1 MRLTFLLSSLRLSG
15 GVMVIVENA
24 NRLVQRGHQVT
35 MIAPNGTL
43 DPEIQRALLPSVTII
58 QPGQK
63 IGDRQP
69 GLLTKIRLA
78 WGLARST
85 PPSDFIISTHTP
97 TTASTWIASRLLKR
111 GVPVWFYQ
119 DYIEMFD
126 DRPVERWLLRHALG
140 WHRLALVVSQVLKD
154 ELAAFRPGEIVVV
167 SEGLSHTEHFKPA
180 PLQARTGEEAGRR
193 IVMYLGDMRPRK
205 GLLDFLAAVQIV
217 HRQIPDLYL
226 WITSKEPCDL
236 QTEVPYRFIFRPEVP
251 ELADLYA
258 QCDLFVSASWYEGFG
273 LPPLEAM
280 ACGAPVVLTD
290 SRGVREYA
298 RPGVNCLMT
307 PPQDPPA
314 LARAMLEVLTDPE
327 MEQVLRQNGPPTAA
341 EFTWERAAERIEQAL
356 LQIA

>member
-1 MRLTFLLSSLRLSG
+1 
-15 GVMVIVENA
+15 MVIVENA
-24 NRLVQRGHQVT
+24 NRLAQRGHAVT
-35 MIAPNGTL
+35 LIAPNGSL
-43 DPEIQRALLPSVTII
+43 DPEIRDALAASIKIV
-58 QPGQK
+58 QPGQ
-63 IGDRQP
+63 DLSSTRP
-69 GLLTKIRLA
+69 GLLAKLRLA
-78 WGLARST
+78 WGLARAV

-97 TTASTWIASRLLKR
+97 TTASTWLASRLLKR

-119 DYIEMFD
+119 DYIEMFH
-126 DRPVERWLLRHALG
+126 DRPAERWLLTHALR
-140 WHRLALVVSQVLKD
+140 WHRLALVVSQVLKE
-154 ELAAFRPGEIVVV
+154 ELAAYGPGEIVVV

-180 PLQARTGEEAGRR
+180 PLQARTGGEAGRR

-205 GLLDFLAAVQIV
+205 GLLDFLAAVEIV
-217 HRQIPDLYL
+217 HRRIPDLYL
-226 WITSKEPCDL
+226 WIASKEPCDL
-236 QTEVPYRFIFRPEVP
+236 QTNIPYRFIFRPEVP
-251 ELADLYA
+251 ELANLYA

-314 LARAMLEVLTDPE
+314 LAQAILQVLSDPQLA
-327 MEQVLRQNGPPTAA
+327 QVLRQNGPPTAA

-356 LQIA
+356 LRITRQDEELHTAP